1 MLFRNI
7 IWRFIYNGDRTSIL
21 FKKDFK
27 IGGGSLM
34 NIEKLSLIEQAILTN
49 KKKEIYQEL
58 CELACMIRR
67 KQHDMELKLRIG
79 ILSNEDENAVKDF

>member
-49 KKKEIYQEL
+49 K
-58 CELACMIRR
+58 RR
-67 KQHDMELKLRIG
+67 RFTKNCVSLL
-79 ILSNEDENAVKDF
+79 V